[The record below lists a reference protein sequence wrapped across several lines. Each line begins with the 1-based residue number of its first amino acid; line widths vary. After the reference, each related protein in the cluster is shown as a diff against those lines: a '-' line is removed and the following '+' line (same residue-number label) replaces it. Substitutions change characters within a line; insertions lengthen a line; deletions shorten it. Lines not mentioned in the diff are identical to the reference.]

1 MNDLQTTTPG
11 YAEGA
16 RTDRAGTRGRA
27 MTRPAD
33 RQQQAQPSEPASTDR
48 TFVYQFF
55 SQAEAPDTWTADAAY
70 PADSPVPY
78 TLTPRPK
85 PCWRRLAPR
94 RTRRPSCQKRTL
106 VIPEPALRMPGPAS
120 PAHLPTSPR
129 SPCRRETAAST
140 GSTGTCWSPSPRV
153 RSLPGHWPLRER
165 YPVSIHSSLR

>member
-78 TLTPRPK
+78 TLTAKAETLLEEAGATANPTTLLPKAHPCDTGTRSPHARPGLSSPPAYITEISVPPRDSGIH
-85 PCWRRLAPR
+85 RLHGHMLE
-94 RTRRPSCQKRTL
+94 SE
-106 VIPEPALRMPGPAS
+106 PEPEPEAGL
-120 PAHLPTSPR
+120 
-129 SPCRRETAAST
+129 
-140 GSTGTCWSPSPRV
+140 
-153 RSLPGHWPLRER
+153 
-165 YPVSIHSSLR
+165 